1 MVSRDLPP
9 SIQALAALCGRQ
21 WPTIANAAEAAA
33 EERAK
38 LSAQLSA
45 AGLIP
50 ADTSVTV
57 FGSLARGEWTHGSDL
72 DWTLLVDS
80 QVDVRHAEVA
90 RQIAEI
96 VAGSGRLPGPTAV
109 FGGLTFSHSVVH
121 FIGGDS
127 DTNTNTTRRILLLL
141 ESRDLGEEGVRLRV
155 IKALLAR
162 YVGEDLVYHEPRK
175 FYVPRFLLNDY
186 VRYWRTMAVDSA
198 NKRRERADGWA
209 LRNIKLRL
217 SRKLIFSAGLW
228 ACLSCRL
235 HPSDELKASRETN
248 DQLAVCGDMT
258 EFLLGFSRV
267 SPLETLASAF
277 LKYGAREAAAYSF
290 DAYEAFLAILDDP
303 EKREHLKTLKVADAR
318 SDGVFD
324 EARRVAGDFQR
335 GLTKLLFE
343 TDRDLTNAAQT
354 DGVF

>member
-1 MVSRDLPP
+1 MSQDQLPP
-9 SIQALAALCGRQ
+9 SIRALAALCGRE
-21 WPTIANAAEAAA
+21 WPTIARAAVAAA
-33 EERAK
+33 EEKAR

-45 AGLIP
+45 ASLIP
-50 ADTSVTV
+50 ADTAVTV
-57 FGSLARGEWTHGSDL
+57 FGSLARGEWTSQSDL
-72 DWTLLVDS
+72 DWTLLVNG

-96 VAGSGRLPGPTAV
+96 VAGRPPGPTAV
-109 FGGLTFSHSVVH
+109 FGGLTFSHSIVH

-141 ESRDLGEEGVRLRV
+141 ESRDLAEEGVRLRV
-155 IKALLAR
+155 IEALLAR

-198 NKRRERADGWA
+198 NRRRERADGWA

-235 HPSDELKASRETN
+235 HPSEELRASRDRN
-248 DQLAVCGDMT
+248 DQEAVCGDMT

-277 LKYGAREAAAYSF
+277 LKYKAREAATYSF
-290 DAYEAFLAILDDP
+290 DAYETFLAILDDAG
-303 EKREHLKTLKVADAR
+303 KRDRLKTLKVADAR
-318 SDGVFD
+318 SDEVFE
-324 EARRVAGDFQR
+324 EARNAAAGFQR

-343 TDRDLTNAAQT
+343 TDDDLMRAAQK